1 MYVRRRDSPNHDGQ
15 QMWFQILNFIVTVTL
30 HMCRTNRYQSEYVKL
45 VRVRGIGQSTW
56 NWSEYVELVRV
67 NWSEYV
73 ELIRVRGIGQVR
85 VRGIDQST
93 WNWSEYVELV
103 RVRGIGQ
110 STWNWSEYVEW
121 TPVNR
126 IPSESDKIIPLSRIF
141 LHHSQYS
148 EKIHSTIGSAQKA
161 SRQLV
166 NRQRKAGKSRGC
178 CVH

>member
-67 NWSEYV
+67 
-73 ELIRVRGIGQVR
+73 RGIGQ
-85 VRGIDQST
+85 SKLSM

-110 STWNWSEYVEW
+110 SMWNWSEYVEL
-121 TPVNR
+121 VR
-126 IPSESDKIIPLSRIF
+126 IGQSMWNWSEYVELVRVGPLLIAYPPN
-141 LHHSQYS
+141 QT
-148 EKIHSTIGSAQKA
+148 K
-161 SRQLV
+161 
-166 NRQRKAGKSRGC
+166 
-178 CVH
+178 

>member
-1 MYVRRRDSPNHDGQ
+1 
-15 QMWFQILNFIVTVTL
+15 
-30 HMCRTNRYQSEYVKL
+30 L
-45 VRVRGIGQSTW
+45 VRVRGIGQSMW

-67 NWSEYV
+67 RGIEYV
-73 ELIRVRGIGQVR
+73 ELVRVRGIG
-85 VRGIDQST
+85 QST

-110 STWNWSEYVEW
+110 STWNWSEYVELVRVRGIGQSR